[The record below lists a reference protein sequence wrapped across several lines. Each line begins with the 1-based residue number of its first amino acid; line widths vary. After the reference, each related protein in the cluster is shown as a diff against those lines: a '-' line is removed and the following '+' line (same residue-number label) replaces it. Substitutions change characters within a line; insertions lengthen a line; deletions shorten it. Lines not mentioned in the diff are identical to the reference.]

1 MYNTTSMLRTIEL
14 ILGLNPMTHF
24 DAAARPMNAAFQPAP
39 NAAPYSAEK
48 PRIPLDEKNPRQ
60 SATAARSERLD
71 FSKEDQADEDELNDI
86 LWVAIRGTAPPVPVR
101 SIFAR

>member
-1 MYNTTSMLRTIEL
+1 V
-14 ILGLNPMTHF
+14 
-24 DAAARPMNAAFQPAP
+24 
-39 NAAPYSAEK
+39 EK
-48 PRIPLDEKNPRQ
+48 PRIPLDERNPRQ